1 MLLSKC
7 VGDAIGVHQ
16 LSIKIQS
23 HLDQQHLL
31 EQHHTLTIA
40 LFGNDTTITKVLD
53 VALNIFPRHLRVSS
67 FQHLKHDIAQ
77 FSIHTP
83 PAEET
88 EEEDEDAAATA
99 TSTNTFN
106 QSPLIILDNFTTADA
121 NAVSSLHQ
129 AWERERPY
137 LRHKGQT
144 YDLSSYVWLIAFRGE
159 TIFHDKQIKNEDD
172 NKKNIQHGK
181 SHWRDPL
188 LAHLSTL
195 SSTNQHALTPE
206 AAIGRLSGGFV
217 LGAISPQWV
226 PTSKDYS
233 ICNDISSASGGG
245 RRGGGDNAQVTL
257 MPKMDQMPTTSA
269 VVGIVTAVLLLLY
282 FFFGSGAKPS
292 PSSRS
297 RLPSPPPRFSDSFPT
312 LSSTTSTTSS
322 PKSPKSPPK
331 SGRKRRTSTPRNSN
345 SGSSGRST
353 GNKSSVDLGQPR
365 RSVRNRK

>member
-31 EQHHTLTIA
+31 EQHHTLAIA
-40 LFGNDTTITKVLD
+40 LFGDDTTITKVLD

-67 FQHLKHDIAQ
+67 FQHLKQDIAQ

-88 EEEDEDAAATA
+88 DEEEDDAATA
-99 TSTNTFN
+99 ATNTFN

-137 LRHKGQT
+137 LRHEGQT

-159 TIFHDKQIKNEDD
+159 TIFHDKKIKNEDV
-172 NKKNIQHGK
+172 KEKNIQHGK
-181 SHWRDPL
+181 NHWRDPL

-195 SSTNQHALTPE
+195 SSTNQHSLTPE

-217 LGAISPQWV
+217 LGAVSPQWV

-233 ICNDISSASGGG
+233 ICNDISSARGGG
-245 RRGGGDNAQVTL
+245 GRGGGDNAQVTL
-257 MPKMDQMPTTSA
+257 MPKMDQMSTTSA
-269 VVGIVTAVLLLLY
+269 VVGIVTAVLLLMY
-282 FFFGSGAKPS
+282 FCFGSGVKPS

-297 RLPSPPPRFSDSFPT
+297 CLPSPPPRFSDSFPT
-312 LSSTTSTTSS
+312 ISSTTSTTSS
-322 PKSPKSPPK
+322 PKSPKSG
-331 SGRKRRTSTPRNSN
+331 GRKRRTPTPRN

-353 GNKSSVDLGQPR
+353 GNKSSVDSGQPR
-365 RSVRNRK
+365 RSVRIRK